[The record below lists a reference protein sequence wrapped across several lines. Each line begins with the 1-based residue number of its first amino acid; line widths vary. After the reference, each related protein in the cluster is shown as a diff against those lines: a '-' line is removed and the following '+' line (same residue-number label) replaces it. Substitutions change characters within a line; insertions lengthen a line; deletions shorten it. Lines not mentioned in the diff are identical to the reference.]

1 MTRRN
6 SLRRQSCLS
15 KRPGVNTRDGQ
26 YLLAVMILRGTER
39 DETYAVRIREK
50 NRSNEVALTVL
61 ALPVFQVRRQ
71 THEVELEVTGTKAP
85 NIKLGNMKMV
95 TQNFREEARDMVTI
109 SDSTTEDT
117 VTIRR
122 IKEITVA

>member
-1 MTRRN
+1 M
-6 SLRRQSCLS
+6 
-15 KRPGVNTRDGQ
+15 
-26 YLLAVMILRGTER
+26 
-39 DETYAVRIREK
+39 
-50 NRSNEVALTVL
+50 
-61 ALPVFQVRRQ
+61 
-71 THEVELEVTGTKAP
+71 TGTKAP

-122 IKEITVA
+122 IKEITVV

>member
-1 MTRRN
+1 M
-6 SLRRQSCLS
+6 
-15 KRPGVNTRDGQ
+15 NTRDGQ

-61 ALPVFQVRRQ
+61 ALPVFQVWRQ
-71 THEVELEVTGTKAP
+71 TYEVELEVTGTKAP

-122 IKEITVA
+122 IKEITVV